1 MDFIYPVSRYL
12 KITQGYWS
20 GHLGVDFGWNDGIY
34 CNQPIV
40 AVEDGIV
47 VGCADGWGNTYP
59 SQRVYGNYVNLKHDD
74 TWFSMYGHLLKG
86 ICVKTGQKVRKGQVL
101 GYMGSSGY
109 SNGQHLHFEL
119 RKSAN
124 RKEKTIDPLDLLYVE
139 DPAIY
144 INPNSK
150 EISRIRTRKTT
161 VGTPVG
167 RDPSHN
173 QIEVITQTLNGREAP
188 GLSAAK
194 KGFVTVGIYN
204 CHDWDNADGFTWVKV
219 EEGLWFATKEGD
231 WTVSLPREEPKMF
244 TVLFPSV
251 SNGDKVT
258 LTKLG
263 DELKL
268 FYQVTER

>member
-12 KITQGYWS
+12 KVTQGFHS

-34 CNQPIV
+34 NHQPIV
-40 AVEDGIV
+40 AIEDGIV
-47 VGCADGWGNTYP
+47 VNCADGWGNTYP
-59 SQRVYGNYVNLKHDD
+59 SQRIYGNYVNLRHADG
-74 TWFSMYGHLLKG
+74 WYSMYAHLLKG
-86 ICVKTGQKVRKGQVL
+86 ISVKVGQTVRKGQQL
-101 GYMGSSGY
+101 GLMGSSGY

-119 RKSAN
+119 RKGSN
-124 RKEKTIDPLDLLYVE
+124 MKEKTIDPFDYLFIE

-144 INPNSK
+144 VNPNSK
-150 EISRIRTRKTT
+150 EISRIRYRKTS

-167 RDPSHN
+167 RDPSKN
-173 QIEVITQTLNGREAP
+173 QIEVITKTLNGRAAP

-194 KGFVTVGIYN
+194 LGFVTCGVYN
-204 CHDWDNADGFTWVKV
+204 CKDWDNADGFTWVQI
-219 EEGLWFATKEGD
+219 EDGLWCATKEGD
-231 WTVSLPREEPKMF
+231 WTISLPKEDPKLF

-263 DELKL
+263 DDLKL